1 MLLVLLAQATSPPA
15 SSPPASSPQLAPPAS
30 VTPASAA
37 VRDKMSAS
45 TDRQREAVKRQT
57 KALGLHQG
65 EEPADFFTTPWP
77 RQPPVMPP
85 VPAAMAQPASYSPLW
100 TGNCEPLPPA
110 QIDQLVSE
118 AAHREQLA
126 PGLLRA
132 VIRQE
137 SAGYPCAV
145 SRQGAAGLMQLMPST
160 ARQFAVRDAFNP
172 TQNVNAGARLLR
184 QLIERYPG
192 DLASALAAYNA
203 GPTPVD
209 QHGGVPPYAE
219 TQNYVQQIL
228 GLLSGSA
235 AVEQ

>member
-1 MLLVLLAQATSPPA
+1 MIMLLVLLAQAVPPLA
-15 SSPPASSPQLAPPAS
+15 TAPQLAPPL
-30 VTPASAA
+30 TPVAA

-45 TDRQREAVKRQT
+45 TDKQRDAVKRQT
-57 KALGLHQG
+57 KALGLHQEDELAG
-65 EEPADFFTTPWP
+65 FFTTPWP
-77 RQPPVMPP
+77 RPQPVTPP
-85 VPAAMAQPASYSPLW
+85 APAVTTQPASYTTRL
-100 TGNCEPLPPA
+100 NCEPLAPA
-110 QIDQLVSE
+110 QIDHLVGQ
-118 AAHREQLA
+118 AARREQLA
-126 PGLLRA
+126 PDLLRA

-172 TQNVNAGARLLR
+172 AQNVNAGAKLLR

-203 GPTPVD
+203 GPTPAD

-228 GLLSGSA
+228 GWMSGA
-235 AVEQ
+235 PAVEQ

>member
-1 MLLVLLAQATSPPA
+1 MIMLLVLLAQAIPPLA
-15 SSPPASSPQLAPPAS
+15 TAPQLTP
-30 VTPASAA
+30 TPAPSVPSPSAA

-45 TDRQREAVKRQT
+45 TDKQREAVKRQT
-57 KALGLHQG
+57 RGLGLHQDD
-65 EEPADFFTTPWP
+65 EPTGFFTTPWP
-77 RQPPVMPP
+77 RPQPVTPPAPAVTTQPVSYK
-85 VPAAMAQPASYSPLW
+85 AARF
-100 TGNCEPLPPA
+100 NCEPLAPA
-110 QIDQLVSE
+110 QIDHLVSQ
-118 AAHREQLA
+118 AARREQLA
-126 PGLLRA
+126 PELLRA

-172 TQNVNAGARLLR
+172 AQNVGAGAKLLR

-203 GPTPVD
+203 GTAPVD

-228 GLLSGSA
+228 GWMSGAS

>member
-1 MLLVLLAQATSPPA
+1 MIMLLVLLAQAVPPLA
-15 SSPPASSPQLAPPAS
+15 TAPQLTLPPTS
-30 VTPASAA
+30 TAA

-45 TDRQREAVKRQT
+45 TDKQREAVKRQT
-57 KALGLHQG
+57 KGLGLHQDD
-65 EEPADFFTTPWP
+65 EPAGFFTTPWP
-77 RQPPVMPP
+77 RPQPVTPP
-85 VPAAMAQPASYSPLW
+85 APAVTTQPASYTVAHSS
-100 TGNCEPLPPA
+100 CEPLAPA
-110 QIDQLVSE
+110 QIDHLVSQ
-118 AAHREQLA
+118 AARREQLA
-126 PGLLRA
+126 PELLRA

-172 TQNVNAGARLLR
+172 AQNVNAGAKLLR

-228 GLLSGSA
+228 GWMSGAS